1 MDFEPETFTVSI
13 NFLRHVCQKCIL
25 RVRRNFRGNTQV
37 LKKHVIIIVFRR
49 LWVKFLVISIK
60 IGMILKNLS
69 YVSRDNLWGKI
80 VLLFFFSLVYSDFE
94 RNSILPVQRNVF
106 GENFCIKK
114 LFFCKYLSDFERKFF
129 GLLAKLIPAI
139 CHHSILLLLRKVSE
153 KIFSKKIFF
162 IVSRLGAKNQLSKK
176 HQDEYENFVLRV
188 RWIIF
193 RRNILFK
200 WFDIFFL
207 VFRAKNCNFW
217 KKFMQTCENSFL
229 HV

>member
-1 MDFEPETFTVSI
+1 MFVKNAFWESVG
-13 NFLRHVCQKCIL
+13 
-25 RVRRNFRGNTQV
+25 NFRGNTQV

-153 KIFSKKIFF
+153 KIFSKKNFF
-162 IVSRLGAKNQLSKK
+162 HCFQTWSKK
-176 HQDEYENFVLRV
+176 PTFEKTSGWIWKFYSTCPVDNF
-188 RWIIF
+188 
-193 RRNILFK
+193 
-200 WFDIFFL
+200 
-207 VFRAKNCNFW
+207 
-217 KKFMQTCENSFL
+217 
-229 HV
+229 